1 MQVPEQYSLNIRNN
15 MRYYREKL
23 GYSQEYLAELLDCSR
38 EHIVRIENG
47 KLNIGLGNFIKLA
60 EIFNT
65 TLDKL
70 AGFKK
75 TNNLL

>member
-1 MQVPEQYSLNIRNN
+1 MQVPEKYSLNIRNN

-60 EIFNT
+60 EIFDIS
-65 TLDKL
+65 LDEL
-70 AGFKK
+70 AKFER
-75 TNNLL
+75 NY